1 MPGPAKPYQPGG
13 PSPNPGGRPKDTPE
27 MKAAKV
33 AARARSPEMIAVLVD
48 VALDTGAKPG
58 ERVAAANSVLDRA
71 FGRPEQAIAL
81 DVEHKGDPATPE
93 LVRAELM
100 RLLAPLAPKVVEST
114 AEEVVAL
121 QPKVPQP

>member
-1 MPGPAKPYQPGG
+1 MPFDGTKPGP
-13 PSPNPGGRPKDTPE
+13 GRPRDTPE
-27 MKAAKV
+27 MKEAKRLAKAATPGMLARLIAIATDSEDEK
-33 AARARSPEMIAVLVD
+33 AAI
-48 VALDTGAKPG
+48 
-58 ERVAAANSVLDRA
+58 AAANSVLDRA

-121 QPKVPQP
+121 PAKKDAP